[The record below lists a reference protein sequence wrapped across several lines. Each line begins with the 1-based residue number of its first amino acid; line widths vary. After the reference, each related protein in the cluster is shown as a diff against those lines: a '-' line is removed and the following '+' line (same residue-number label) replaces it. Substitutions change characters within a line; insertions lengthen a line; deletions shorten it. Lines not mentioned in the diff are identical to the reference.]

1 MGDAMTAAV
10 WFWILMILPLLFG
23 GWRFYN
29 DAPNRPFYGLGMLLW
44 VLLFLIGWKVFGP
57 PIQ

>member
-1 MGDAMTAAV
+1 MSAAV
-10 WFWILMILPLLFG
+10 WFWIIMIVPLLFG

-29 DAPNRPFYGLGMLLW
+29 DAPNRPFYGFGFILW
-44 VLLFLIGWKVFGP
+44 VLLFLIGWKLFGS